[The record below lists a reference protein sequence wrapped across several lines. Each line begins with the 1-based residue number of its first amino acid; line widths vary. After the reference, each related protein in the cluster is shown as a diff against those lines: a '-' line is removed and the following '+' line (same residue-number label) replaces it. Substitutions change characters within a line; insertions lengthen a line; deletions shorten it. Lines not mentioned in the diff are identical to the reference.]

1 MFKDVAYTGTSNRLC
16 EQGYKVVGVELAEAA
31 AKLFF
36 TKYKLEH
43 KVATADNGLTVYEVT
58 VFYVPVCIW

>member
-1 MFKDVAYTGTSNRLC
+1 M
-16 EQGYKVVGVELAEAA
+16 VGVELAEAA